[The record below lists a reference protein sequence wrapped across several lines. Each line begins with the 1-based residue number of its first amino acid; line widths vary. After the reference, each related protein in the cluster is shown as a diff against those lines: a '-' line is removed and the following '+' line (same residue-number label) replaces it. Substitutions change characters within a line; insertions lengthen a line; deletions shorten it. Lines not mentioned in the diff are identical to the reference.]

1 MKNIVYS
8 LLIIAIVTSF
18 IACGDSLGING
29 ADYTKSQLNDQVI
42 TRDTMINFKKV
53 IIETVITKTDTVIT
67 YIPVNR
73 TYEPVY
79 SNRYEFLLTETF
91 VNQNSKKISER
102 LRENVQVNIVSLL
115 DYNPIT
121 PELSFKLKILNEFNL
136 GEAMFKERN
145 EIIKSLEFEIK
156 KLPVMNDA
164 PIPIR
169 DFAAKE
175 NAKFELLLLNRLGGT
190 RRIVVEGILGDI
202 VFHDRTVVAGQLH
215 SLAIT
220 GAILLPAKE
229 PSHLQNYTIEFTAI
243 LYFPAF

>member
-1 MKNIVYS
+1 MKNIIFS
-8 LLIIAIVTSF
+8 MLIIAIAVSF
-18 IACGDSLGING
+18 IACGDTLGING
-29 ADYTKSQLNDQVI
+29 ADYTKSQLDNQVI

-79 SNRYEFLLTETF
+79 SNRYEFQLTEIF
-91 VNQNSKKISER
+91 VNQNSKKITEK
-102 LRENVQVNIVSLL
+102 LRENVHVNIISLL
-115 DYNPIT
+115 DYNPLT

-136 GEAMFKERN
+136 GDAAFKDRN

-156 KLPVMNDA
+156 KLPVLNDS
-164 PIPIR
+164 PLPIR
-169 DFAAKE
+169 DFVAKE
-175 NAKFELLLLNRLGGT
+175 NAKFELLLINRVGSS
-190 RRIVVEGILGDI
+190 RRILAEGILGDI
-202 VFHDRTVVAGQLH
+202 VFHDRTVVAGQLR
-215 SLAIT
+215 SLAIS

-229 PSHLQNYTIEFTAI
+229 AAHLQNYTIEFTAM